1 MEATRAFQE
10 FFPSSVMAMAER
22 GDSGSCPCG
31 AQRTTNIAMETVT
44 PHYLHVRPYTS
55 RKPSAAAY
63 PSRPVGDRRSKR
75 HSLPVRD
82 QTTNQ
87 PKLVLQHNGYGSS
100 FHCRSRSFYCKS
112 LPHGA
117 IRLKSSDAC
126 CRKRLYT
133 CVARWTICHG
143 CVRDLS
149 LRCQFLRRFDRPSP
163 IR

>member
-1 MEATRAFQE
+1 MPLRGAANNEYSDGNGDTTLFACATIHI
-10 FFPSSVMAMAER
+10 
-22 GDSGSCPCG
+22 
-31 AQRTTNIAMETVT
+31 AQDICC
-44 PHYLHVRPYTS
+44 
-55 RKPSAAAY
+55 AY

-87 PKLVLQHNGYGSS
+87 PNLVLQHNGYGSS
-100 FHCRSRSFYCKS
+100 SHCRSRSFYCKS

-126 CRKRLYT
+126 CGKRLYT

-143 CVRDLS
+143 CVRNLS